1 MPITDS
7 AGNKVTPK
15 NKAKMILQNYFN
27 EFDLSNYSDGMKPG
41 QLKNV
46 ETQIEKIKERI
57 NKVLTIK

>member
-15 NKAKMILQNYFN
+15 NKVKLILQDYFN
-27 EFDLSNYSDGMKPG
+27 EFDLNNYSDGMKPG
-41 QLKNV
+41 QLKQV
-46 ETQIEKIKERI
+46 EMQFEKIKERI

>member
-1 MPITDS
+1 
-7 AGNKVTPK
+7 
-15 NKAKMILQNYFN
+15 MILQNYFN